1 MADLLLG
8 NVDSSASDEDIKT
21 FLVKYGFPEYD
32 AIQHIPG
39 DGSRP
44 AVLLS
49 FHNAPATVL
58 RQLQPRLQNLYWK
71 NRRLQAQVMAGRFG

>member
-1 MADLLLG
+1 MADLWLA
-8 NVDSSASDEDIKT
+8 NVDTSASDEEIKA

-32 AIQHIPG
+32 AIQHMPG

-49 FHNAPATVL
+49 FHAAPAEVL
-58 RQLQPRLQNLYWK
+58 RQLQPRLHNLYWK